1 MVMGNDGSFSSA
13 RGRQKAVALKVVT
26 RVAAAGMGS
35 SPILVRAAKDG
46 EIPGGM
52 RLLLLVPKGN
62 QSSRYN
68 FD

>member
-1 MVMGNDGSFSSA
+1 MVLGNGSFSSP

-52 RLLLLVPKGN
+52 RLLLPRGEPN
-62 QSSRYN
+62 QSSRFN